1 MTSSTLN
8 RVIAPDQSE
17 KACKLITL
25 MLTLDPEAQSHL
37 LARLIAA
44 TLHGG
49 KGTALHEFASS
60 GTLDLERARDELNW
74 VQVDTEQEDWAD
86 ALGRYFYLWAGE
98 PGRNA
103 TIDSPSNGVLRG
115 QTAND
120 AE

>member
-1 MTSSTLN
+1 MTSSTLT
-8 RVIAPDQSE
+8 RVIAPDQSD
-17 KACKLITL
+17 KARELITL

-49 KGTALHEFASS
+49 KGSALYEFAST
-60 GTLDLERARDELNW
+60 GVLRLERARDELNW
-74 VQVDTEQEDWAD
+74 VEIDTEQEDWAD